1 MVTPALHAALGTI
14 TIDLDPVIHIGSI
27 PVHWYGVMYALAFL
41 VAFRFGVIPY
51 LEPRGVSR
59 QIAERALV
67 WTIIFGLLGGR
78 LYYVI
83 QQPNLGDYLH
93 DPIRIIAV
101 WEGGM
106 AFFGAIIAGLATV
119 TVLARRYHVSS
130 WLFWDAAVIFAV
142 VGQPIGRIGN
152 VINGDILGTQS
163 NLPWATGYANSH
175 AVLQQGFHLVNAP
188 GGPYFYQP
196 AAVYEALGTIVIGLI
211 LFALL
216 RRHVRV
222 GALAVAYLP
231 LYAISQLL
239 LFQFRAS
246 EPVLALGLH
255 QAQWTALAIL
265 LVVSPI
271 VYVVWRRTSAAPA
284 VEAAGES
291 RPQAEAAPERELEP
305 AAALDAEVEP
315 AAASETEPEPAAASE
330 PGLVPAASEPHVA
343 PTSAPT
349 TAPRRRKPK
358 SAPRRSRP
366 RTRP

>member
-14 TIDLDPVIHIGSI
+14 TIDIDPVIHIGGLS
-27 PVHWYGVMYALAFL
+27 VHWYGVMYAVAFL
-41 VAFRFGVIPY
+41 VAFRFGVVPY

-59 QIAERALV
+59 QTAERALV

-119 TVLARRYHVSS
+119 TVLARRYRVSP

-152 VINGDILGTQS
+152 VINGDILGPRS
-163 NLPWATGYANSH
+163 NLPWATGVRQPPCSPPERFPAG
-175 AVLQQGFHLVNAP
+175 QQP
-188 GGPYFYQP
+188 GWTVFYQP
-196 AAVYEALGTIVIGLI
+196 AAVYEALGTIVIGVI
-211 LFALL
+211 LYLLL
-216 RRHVRV
+216 RRRVRL

-231 LYAISQLL
+231 LYAISQLI
-239 LFQFRAS
+239 LFQFRSS

-271 VYVVWRRTSAAPA
+271 VYVVWRRTSGTSQPAPA
-284 VEAAGES
+284 D
-291 RPQAEAAPERELEP
+291 AEAEEQATPQPEAVV
-305 AAALDAEVEP
+305 AA
-315 AAASETEPEPAAASE
+315 
-330 PGLVPAASEPHVA
+330 
-343 PTSAPT
+343 TSADE
-349 TAPRRRKPK
+349 RK
-358 SAPRRSRP
+358 P
-366 RTRP
+366 RTRA

>member
-14 TIDLDPVIHIGSI
+14 TIDIDPVIHIGSLS
-27 PVHWYGVMYALAFL
+27 VHWYGIMYAIAFL
-41 VAFRFGVIPY
+41 VAFRFGVVPY
-51 LEPRGVSR
+51 VEPRGVSR
-59 QIAERALV
+59 QTAERALV

-119 TVLARRYHVSS
+119 TVLARRYRVSS
-130 WLFWDAAVIFAV
+130 WLLWDAAVIFAV

-152 VINGDILGTQS
+152 VINGDILGTRS
-163 NLPWATGYANSH
+163 DLPWATAYTNPH
-175 AVLQQGFHLVNAP
+175 AVLQSCCQLGVA
-188 GGPYFYQP
+188 YQP

-222 GALAVAYLP
+222 GALAVAYVP
-231 LYAISQLL
+231 LYAISQLI
-239 LFQFRAS
+239 LFQFRSS

-271 VYVVWRRTSAAPA
+271 VYAVWRRTSAAPA
-284 VEAAGES
+284 VERAGES
-291 RPQAEAAPERELEP
+291 RPAPDAAPEPQLEP
-305 AAALDAEVEP
+305 AAALD
-315 AAASETEPEPAAASE
+315 TELEPAAASE
-330 PGLVPAASEPHVA
+330 PHIA
-343 PTSAPT
+343 PTPAPT

-358 SAPRRSRP
+358 SAAGRRPRP